1 MRLSQNE
8 SFREMLCAPIPRVL
22 IAVCTH
28 KRPIML
34 EACLSSLLGQETDY
48 SFSHSI
54 AVIDNDPAMSA
65 HATVSVMALT
75 SRETIVWYLHEP
87 TRGIAKARN
96 HALAFARKNGYTHLA
111 FIDDDEIAAPT
122 WIKNLMHPDYLDTP
136 ILGGRKIMSY
146 GSNIP
151 EWAKPRP
158 PRRPKPMAIEGEHV
172 GSVATSNMR
181 IGPQI
186 LNSALKFDEAI
197 GLGGGEDT
205 DFVKR
210 ALNLRHQVKHTNRA
224 ITYETAH
231 PERMTIRGQA
241 NRTFWY
247 AAANLRIDMR
257 GNRWLGIRQIPS
269 IIGSFPHGLL
279 TMALGACIW
288 PVRPDKG
295 RRTILKGAKLIAKGQ
310 GYLAALVGHIP
321 QTYRHTV
328 GG

>member
-1 MRLSQNE
+1 MLSRNE

-65 HATVSVMALT
+65 RDTVSIMALAT
-75 SRETIVWYLHEP
+75 RETIVHYLHEP
-87 TRGIAKARN
+87 KRGIARARN

-111 FIDDDEIAAPT
+111 FIDDDEIASPT

-136 ILGGRKIMSY
+136 ILGGRKIMTY
-146 GSNIP
+146 GPEIP
-151 EWAKPRP
+151 EWA
-158 PRRPKPMAIEGEHV
+158 RPKYNPKPPFGEGAFV
-172 GSVATSNMR
+172 GKVATSNMR
-181 IGPQI
+181 IGPQLI
-186 LNSALKFDEAI
+186 NCPITFDEAI
-197 GLGGGEDT
+197 GLGGGEDS
-205 DFVKR
+205 DFVMR
-210 ALNLRHQVKHTNRA
+210 ARKLNFKVQHTNRA
-224 ITYETAH
+224 ITHETAH
-231 PERMTIRGQA
+231 PQRMTIRGQA

-247 AAANLRIDMR
+247 AASNLRLDMR
-257 GNRWLGIRQIPS
+257 HKGSKWMGIKKIPS
-269 IIGSFPHGLL
+269 IIGTIPHGLL
-279 TMALGACIW
+279 YGLLGACIW
-288 PVRPDKG
+288 PVRPDRGK
-295 RRTILKGAKLIAKGQ
+295 RTILKGAKLIAKGQ